1 MAIRAVVS
9 LTKVDAS
16 VDHSALAASVTHTA
30 AVMDDMTLAYVP
42 KNRIVNDVCAL
53 DELTVVAYTKLLTE
67 VLTPSDQFTIDAT
80 LGKTDNVTS
89 TDTFLRTVEFN
100 RALNESITTPDTPT
114 KHLTKPM
121 SDGAALADVVTR
133 THTFNRSFN
142 DSFTLDD
149 FASVDK
155 AVVGNKT
162 NVFGFTDVHS
172 WQIAKEFSDSV
183 GFLESVTVT
192 RRSTAGFNAA
202 SFNTPLFN

>member
-1 MAIRAVVS
+1 MTIRAVISHTNFTVS
-9 LTKVDAS
+9 A
-16 VDHSALAASVTHTA
+16 THTT
-30 AVMDDMTLAYVP
+30 AVMDGMTLAYVP
-42 KNRIVNDVCAL
+42 KNRIVNDVCTL
-53 DELTVVAYTKLLTE
+53 DELTVVTYTKPLTE
-67 VLTPSDQFTIDAT
+67 VLTPSDQFAIDAT

-133 THTFNRSFN
+133 THTFNRLFN
-142 DSFTLDD
+142 DWFTLDD

-162 NVFGFTDVHS
+162 NVFGFTDAHS
-172 WQIAKEFSDSV
+172 WQIAKEVTDSF